1 MHIHTTFCIFVN
13 GPKKSGY
20 DSTYYIL
27 HFSISRFG
35 LHTTFYICDF
45 ECLLKLHTTFYIFDF
60 RPGTYIRHLHLPV
73 GEVNRAASTFY
84 IWRVNNMRA
93 NSYTYYIPDPAYI
106 CPALVVSRRDNNS
119 CVYIYNSR
127 YIVVGNCCPRSL
139 RKGGEDGIWRSAP
152 LNPGSVHHVSANGP
166 LSYLPGGGRLRYCSM
181 ATSGKG
187 DGDINS
193 LLRGAIVTGCVT
205 IVGGNLK

>member
-1 MHIHTTFCIFVN
+1 MSGWRKVHIHTTFCIYVN

-27 HFSISRFG
+27 HFSILRFG

-84 IWRVNNMRA
+84 IWRVDNRRA

-106 CPALVVSRRDNNS
+106 RPALIVMSYCIRAMTSREWQEALHLIPGSAQGSGLVGGLARRQFFIIVICIFFVIIFVVSL
-119 CVYIYNSR
+119 CIYIM
-127 YIVVGNCCPRSL
+127 
-139 RKGGEDGIWRSAP
+139 SA
-152 LNPGSVHHVSANGP
+152 VS
-166 LSYLPGGGRLRYCSM
+166 
-181 ATSGKG
+181 T
-187 DGDINS
+187 
-193 LLRGAIVTGCVT
+193 
-205 IVGGNLK
+205 

>member
-106 CPALVVSRRDNNS
+106 RPALVTIAVAAAAMANIASTRQHFCYSNILCSDAH
-119 CVYIYNSR
+119 
-127 YIVVGNCCPRSL
+127 P
-139 RKGGEDGIWRSAP
+139 GIPYFAKTQW
-152 LNPGSVHHVSANGP
+152 GP
-166 LSYLPGGGRLRYCSM
+166 LTLYM
-181 ATSGKG
+181 E
-187 DGDINS
+187 
-193 LLRGAIVTGCVT
+193 
-205 IVGGNLK
+205 

>member
-1 MHIHTTFCIFVN
+1 MQYVEFYRHDYILHSTFSPDSLDCIYILHFEIRRNVSTTYYILHITFCIFVN

-106 CPALVVSRRDNNS
+106 RPALVAVAYTQKWRHFFFGNSFYYRLSGSRLSLVLYLSLNN
-119 CVYIYNSR
+119 
-127 YIVVGNCCPRSL
+127 
-139 RKGGEDGIWRSAP
+139 
-152 LNPGSVHHVSANGP
+152 
-166 LSYLPGGGRLRYCSM
+166 
-181 ATSGKG
+181 T
-187 DGDINS
+187 
-193 LLRGAIVTGCVT
+193 
-205 IVGGNLK
+205 

>member
-1 MHIHTTFCIFVN
+1 MHIHTTFCIFLN

-106 CPALVVSRRDNNS
+106 RPALSTS
-119 CVYIYNSR
+119 
-127 YIVVGNCCPRSL
+127 
-139 RKGGEDGIWRSAP
+139 
-152 LNPGSVHHVSANGP
+152 LNPLCSGASACLGCLGESSSRPRQLLSIFHSLCSVP
-166 LSYLPGGGRLRYCSM
+166 RIFFIYFYLF
-181 ATSGKG
+181 
-187 DGDINS
+187 
-193 LLRGAIVTGCVT
+193 
-205 IVGGNLK
+205 

>member
-93 NSYTYYIPDPAYI
+93 NSYTYV
-106 CPALVVSRRDNNS
+106 LHSRPGLHAPGFGYNFCCSS
-119 CVYIYNSR
+119 C
-127 YIVVGNCCPRSL
+127 
-139 RKGGEDGIWRSAP
+139 
-152 LNPGSVHHVSANGP
+152 H
-166 LSYLPGGGRLRYCSM
+166 
-181 ATSGKG
+181 GKHSF
-187 DGDINS
+187 DAS
-193 LLRGAIVTGCVT
+193 TFLL
-205 IVGGNLK
+205 L

>member
-1 MHIHTTFCIFVN
+1 MSSQVKESRRGLRTLGISSFFVSPKSKKYILYLLYCWAKNEWLTKVHIHTTFCIFVN

-45 ECLLKLHTTFYIFDF
+45 ECLLKLHSTFYIFDF
-60 RPGTYIRHLHLPV
+60 GPGTYIRHLHLPV
-73 GEVNRAASTFY
+73 GEVNRAASTFN

-106 CPALVVSRRDNNS
+106 RPALVVR
-119 CVYIYNSR
+119 
-127 YIVVGNCCPRSL
+127 CC
-139 RKGGEDGIWRSAP
+139 A
-152 LNPGSVHHVSANGP
+152 
-166 LSYLPGGGRLRYCSM
+166 
-181 ATSGKG
+181 
-187 DGDINS
+187 
-193 LLRGAIVTGCVT
+193 LLVLV
-205 IVGGNLK
+205 